1 MTTSFIYNEYAS
13 NIYDEA
19 KELAALYIDN
29 FGIYPSR
36 AVFQRL
42 TKRFEEKL
50 FPLLNLEIVFRD
62 FGYCPKNMKDIDKTV
77 YIDKSKEIVLVKFVE
92 GTRKVIT
99 FVVHFSNTE
108 TNLDLVDK
116 AIKLSKKHQI
126 RPSKRIEEPMIE
138 LVITNQG
145 DLDTIRRKFTFQ
157 ALSDEELSIHYG
169 KAFLPVY
176 EKLKEF
182 LEAHRKLVLLHGQP
196 GTGKSTLLKQLIAQ
210 KNDRL
215 LYFSP
220 ENIKLLG
227 TPDFTKFLLRH
238 TGKIIIAEDAEN
250 ILVDTGTR
258 SAATANLLNLTD
270 GILAEIYDCGLLA
283 TFNTHISNLDSAL
296 IRPGRLF
303 LQYELKPLT
312 TEEANTFLEHKGSK
326 ERVNEEKT
334 LAELF
339 SLLEIVQ

>member
-1 MTTSFIYNEYAS
+1 MTNPIVYNEYAS

-19 KELAALYIDN
+19 KELTALYIDKFQN
-29 FGIYPSR
+29 YPSR

-42 TKRFEEKL
+42 TKGFEEKL
-50 FPLLNLEIVFRD
+50 FPLLDLEIIFRD
-62 FGYCPKNMKDIDKTV
+62 FGFSPKTMRDIDKTV

-92 GTRKVIT
+92 GRFIS

-108 TNLDLVDK
+108 TNLELVDK

-126 RPSKRIEEPMIE
+126 RLSKRIEEPMIE
-138 LVITNQG
+138 LVVTNQG

-157 ALSDEELSIHYG
+157 PLSDEELIIHYG
-169 KAFLPVY
+169 KDFLPIY

-312 TEEANTFLEHKGSK
+312 MEEANIFLEYKCSK

-339 SLLEIVQ
+339 SLLEIV

>member
-1 MTTSFIYNEYAS
+1 MTNPITYNEYAS
-13 NIYDEA
+13 NIYDA
-19 KELAALYIDN
+19 ANELTALYIDS

-36 AVFQRL
+36 AIFQRL
-42 TKRFEEKL
+42 TKGFEERF
-50 FPLLNLEIVFRD
+50 FPLLDLEIVFRD
-62 FGYCPKNMKDIDKTV
+62 FGFSPKNMRDIDKTV
-77 YIDKSKEIVLVKFVE
+77 YIDKSKEVVLVKFVE
-92 GTRKVIT
+92 GRYIR

-145 DLDTIRRKFTFQ
+145 DLDTIRRRFTFQ
-157 ALSDEELSIHYG
+157 PLSDEELAIHYG

-312 TEEANTFLEHKGSK
+312 IEEANTFLEYKGSK
-326 ERVNEEKT
+326 ERVKEEKT